1 MQTRYEG
8 SYTLLVSL
16 FIGSLTAAA
25 FISSKIVNF
34 FGLAVP
40 AGVLAYSITFAV
52 SDIIGELW
60 GRERASAV
68 VQAGFV
74 ALIAATGLAWLAV
87 HWPGAAFWQNQEAF
101 GSVIGSTP
109 RIVAASLCAYFV
121 SQHSDVRLFHF
132 IRRLTNGRHL
142 WLRNNLSTMVSQL
155 ADSTIFVTIAFWGV
169 LPVGEIIIGQWL
181 AKLLIAAVD
190 TPVVY
195 LVTGLLGRRSTPAS
209 SEA

>member
-1 MQTRYEG
+1 
-8 SYTLLVSL
+8 
-16 FIGSLTAAA
+16 
-25 FISSKIVNF
+25 
-34 FGLAVP
+34 
-40 AGVLAYSITFAV
+40 
-52 SDIIGELW
+52 
-60 GRERASAV
+60 
-68 VQAGFV
+68 
-74 ALIAATGLAWLAV
+74 LIAATGLAWLAV
-87 HWPGAAFWQNQEAF
+87 HWPGAVFWQNQEAF

-181 AKLLIAAVD
+181 AKMLIAAVD

-195 LVTGLLGRRSTPAS
+195 LVTGLLGRGSTPAAS
-209 SEA
+209 KA